1 MADEENE
8 HGRSRDKKKKKQEE
22 EERKVNDE
30 EERRRRRRSSR
41 FMRNGDSVRAESPL
55 ICASVHAAERG
66 KEGERERERENAR
79 EEGEEGDKR
88 CIRGWYRRQMHQHS
102 VLLHPVQLS
111 AALQQPTR

>member
-30 EERRRRRRSSR
+30 EERRRRSSR